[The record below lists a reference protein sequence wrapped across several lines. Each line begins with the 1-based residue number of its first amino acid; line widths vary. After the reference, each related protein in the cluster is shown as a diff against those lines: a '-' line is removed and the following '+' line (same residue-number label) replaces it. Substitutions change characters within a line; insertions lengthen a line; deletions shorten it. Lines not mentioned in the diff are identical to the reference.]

1 MGAAHCV
8 TLDQLLTLSELGLP
22 IRVVKNV
29 G

>member
-8 TLDQLLTLSELGLP
+8 TLDQLLTLSELGMP
-22 IRVVKNV
+22 IRVVKKL